1 MRFAVLVAYADS
13 TWDEASPEEQQA
25 YFEAHHDVLGI
36 TKEFKPRF
44 LRRYA
49 ELHDVMTQAVQH
61 YVADV
66 KNREF
71 PSKEE
76 GY

>member
-1 MRFAVLVAYADS
+1 LVV
-13 TWDEASPEEQQA
+13 
-25 YFEAHHDVLGI
+25 HDVLGI

-49 ELHDVMTQAVQH
+49 ELHDIMTDAVQR

-66 KNREF
+66 KSRDF
-71 PSKEE
+71 PTKEE

>member
-1 MRFAVLVAYADS
+1 MDGQVLVV
-13 TWDEASPEEQQA
+13 
-25 YFEAHHDVLGI
+25 HDLLGI

-49 ELHDVMTQAVQH
+49 ELHDVMTDAVSR

-66 KNREF
+66 KSRDF
-71 PSKEE
+71 PTKEE